1 LGAIISFIYKK
12 HPNISIFR
20 HDDDLLLFLQKQN
33 FEPEKRLTGEL
44 GFHFPF
50 PEQLILALPPKR
62 ASERERETAHER
74 VLPDGHETAPAKLRS
89 D

>member
-1 LGAIISFIYKK
+1 M
-12 HPNISIFR
+12 
-20 HDDDLLLFLQKQN
+20 
-33 FEPEKRLTGEL
+33 TGEL